1 MLTGEPPYSADNP
14 LATAMKHL
22 DEPPRPS
29 PEANPAVPEGLD
41 ALTAKL
47 LAKDP
52 GDRYTSAAVLEEDLG
67 RVRDGLPPLAAG
79 AGQQSTAQMPR
90 DTGEARTAP
99 TLAAPGEDRAQ
110 DPEPGAPCYPW
121 PHCSW
126 ARYCSAASR
135 GPWRETPRKG
145 DTSGAERVEVPGV
158 VGLSVE
164 EARGR
169 LGEAGLDLG
178 SQSEGVSD
186 VAATGEVISQTP
198 PAGNQA
204 QRGSDVDVV
213 VGTGPLPQSP
223 PRHRPPHP
231 SSASSS
237 ASSTA
242 TPTAPASSSPANNE
256 APKQATEEPQRQ
268 AEERAKQREGRSNKR

>member
-22 DEPPRPS
+22 DEPPRHPRGE
-29 PEANPAVPEGLD
+29 PCGTRRAGRPDREAAREGSRRPLHERRSTRGRPRARARRAPAPRCGCRATVD
-41 ALTAKL
+41 RAD
-47 LAKDP
+47 DP
-52 GDRYTSAAVLEEDLG
+52 
-67 RVRDGLPPLAAG
+67 
-79 AGQQSTAQMPR
+79 

-110 DPEPGAPCYPW
+110 DPEPGAHCYPW
-121 PHCSW
+121 PHVLGAVLLGGLAW
-126 ARYCSAASR
+126 AMARDASER
-135 GPWRETPRKG
+135 GHIGR
-145 DTSGAERVEVPGV
+145 GAGGGARRRWP
-158 VGLSVE
+158 VGGGGQ
-164 EARGR
+164 GR

-223 PRHRPPHP
+223 PRHRPPHL

-268 AEERAKQREGRSNKR
+268 AEERAKQRRGRSNKR